1 MITVYNK
8 INKSRENTSGFQVV
22 SSVDELERPFLLCLS
37 AQNNYS
43 KTIFGIM
50 REGAQAA
57 RLLTTQGVAG
67 KFKLDEFPVDFLG
80 VRFKKDE
87 EYTQS
92 YIEIADKLIYP
103 FLKKNGEDLN
113 SIRKQARKVNIL
125 TYCDGAK
132 TYQGIEERLQT
143 LLKRDGFSD
152 EDIHEILSLFG
163 LAALETEIE
172 TGSLHATSAA
182 FIDVNDREIYNEKV
196 DAYRSL
202 LQGQDFQSM
211 HAPLGKT
218 NAALYIYEGTGNHN
232 VKEFFKENC
241 MAKPVVASVV
251 SYFLENSLANEHSQR
266 VIPLKLEEVLSQ
278 MDYFSNE
285 QVRPEELLE
294 ELDEELSYDGAPRYT
309 DSEAN
314 LRMELDDIYKTLRK
328 TNDAFIRSLNDKKG
342 LGIRINSV
350 IRGMHEFSSDATFQQ
365 VLTYAHMWTPHEGQD
380 ILSIPSDKQVRATI
394 LDGEDEINH
403 RKVS

>member
-1 MITVYNK
+1 
-8 INKSRENTSGFQVV
+8 
-22 SSVDELERPFLLCLS
+22 
-37 AQNNYS
+37 
-43 KTIFGIM
+43 
-50 REGAQAA
+50 
-57 RLLTTQGVAG
+57 
-67 KFKLDEFPVDFLG
+67 
-80 VRFKKDE
+80 
-87 EYTQS
+87 
-92 YIEIADKLIYP
+92 
-103 FLKKNGEDLN
+103 
-113 SIRKQARKVNIL
+113 
-125 TYCDGAK
+125 
-132 TYQGIEERLQT
+132 
-143 LLKRDGFSD
+143 
-152 EDIHEILSLFG
+152 
-163 LAALETEIE
+163 
-172 TGSLHATSAA
+172 
-182 FIDVNDREIYNEKV
+182 
-196 DAYRSL
+196 
-202 LQGQDFQSM
+202 M

-314 LRMELDDIYKTLRK
+314 LRMALDDIYKTLRK